1 MNIAL
6 FPGILLHHY
15 LAGLNEM
22 ERIIIGGPFALV
34 GILLQQMFTGEV
46 KFAPLQTTQVKG
58 PSNTSTNGY
67 RHLNVIKAHS
77 HAINGSFV

>member
-6 FPGILLHHY
+6 FPGILLYHY

-22 ERIIIGGPFALV
+22 ERIIIGGLFALV

-46 KFAPLQTTQVKG
+46 KSAPLQTTQVKAQQYKYKWIQ
-58 PSNTSTNGY
+58 TSECYQGT
-67 RHLNVIKAHS
+67 
-77 HAINGSFV
+77 